1 MRKITPR
8 QQGLIR
14 NIGQYNPPDFGL
26 GRRALLCA
34 RCRPDQ
40 RRKSLSTQSDIIR
53 VLDSALGLQGRGAA
67 FDRDTLLLGALPEF
81 DSMAAVTI
89 LGALEEHFGIV
100 VHDDE
105 VDGSIFATVGSLCGF
120 VEAKLQ
126 S

>member
-1 MRKITPR
+1 MAA
-8 QQGLIR
+8 
-14 NIGQYNPPDFGL
+14 D
-26 GRRALLCA
+26 GRRN
-34 RCRPDQ
+34 
-40 RRKSLSTQSDIIR
+40 
-53 VLDSALGLQGRGAA
+53 SAVQVAVFAKAPVPGEVKTRLIP
-67 FDRDTLLLGALPEF
+67 LLGALPEF

-120 VEAKLQ
+120 VEAKLG